1 MKFLF
6 VYLLL
11 AEFYQQSIQHNEMY
25 RDIEDK
31 DEIDR
36 LDEER
41 LRLLVENRELKNKM
55 GRKKE
60 KIQDLKAEVERLTQA
75 QYSQYEK
82 EQQELRRAAL
92 QNFQLAPFIDL
103 PKKEEESSNPFDDI
117 GERIIMRDGK
127 QIKQVKHIRGFNSNG
142 EEIGFLSE
150 WELTKQELEEMEKE
164 EQEKR
169 NAEAEKQLLEKQ
181 NRISEEEPSI
191 PYNKNDQRIISR
203 NGKKFKQ
210 WFWVG
215 SGTDIWYDEK
225 EIVDD
230 ECSASASADD
240 ICKQAEKYVMSRLC
254 SNREHDFMAMCDNQ
268 KRMPFCCDEDMGSIV
283 RLDEE
288 KELDEWIEE
297 QEEKARLGFGNFD
310 ISGRLKLDPLY

>member
-1 MKFLF
+1 M
-6 VYLLL
+6 VYQ
-11 AEFYQQSIQHNEMY
+11 ETIQRNEMY

-31 DEIDR
+31 VEIDR

-41 LRLLVENRELKNKM
+41 LRLLVENRELKKKM

-60 KIQDLKAEVERLTQA
+60 KIQDLKAEVERLTKALRQA
-75 QYSQYEK
+75 QDSQYEK
-82 EQQELRRAAL
+82 EQQELRHAAL
-92 QNFQLAPFIDL
+92 QNLQLAPFIDL

-127 QIKQVKHIRGFNSNG
+127 QIKQVKHIRGVNSNG

-169 NAEAEKQLLEKQ
+169 NAEAEKQFLEKQ

-191 PYNKNDQRIISR
+191 PYNKNDQRIIYR
-203 NGKKFKQ
+203 NGKKYKQ

-215 SGTDIWYDEK
+215 YGSDIWYDEK

-230 ECSASASADD
+230 ECSASASASASASGN
-240 ICKQAEKYVMSRLC
+240 QAEKYVMSRLC
-254 SNREHDFMAMCDNQ
+254 SNREYNFMAMCDNQ
-268 KRMPFCCDEDMGSIV
+268 KCMPFCC
-283 RLDEE
+283 EE
-288 KELDEWIEE
+288 
-297 QEEKARLGFGNFD
+297 
-310 ISGRLKLDPLY
+310 